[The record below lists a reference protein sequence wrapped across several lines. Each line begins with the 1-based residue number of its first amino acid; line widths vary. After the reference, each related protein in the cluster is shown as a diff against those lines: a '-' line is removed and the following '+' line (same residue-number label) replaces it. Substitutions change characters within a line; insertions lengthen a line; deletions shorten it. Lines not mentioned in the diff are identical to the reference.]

1 MDLTDLRES
10 MVTRLTERQE
20 VGERVAAAMR
30 AVPRHLFLPH
40 IPPEDAYRDEPIVTR
55 RDADGRPTSSSSQPA
70 IMAAMLDQLAVRP
83 GDRVLEVGAGTG
95 YNAALLGALAGP
107 EGRVVCIDID
117 ADVAAEARA
126 HLDAA
131 GLPWVEVLCGDGAE
145 GHAEPAP
152 YDRLIA
158 TVGVWDLAPAW
169 TAQLAP
175 GGRLVVPLDLNGMQ
189 VSVAMERD
197 GDHWTSLS
205 VVPCGFM
212 RMRGPSAGPE
222 VLAVLHQNPDL
233 LLTLPA
239 PRELGDVSAALA
251 TEPTE
256 LLLTA
261 VLDEPAR
268 PPQDPAREGRAEAPA
283 REGPV
288 WEAAVAFRTGVP
300 MWLALH
306 EPRWCTLMGGGHG
319 FCAGL
324 VEPGGIA
331 LLPLDGDPVV
341 RGHGRDGDRL
351 AEELAAH
358 VHAWTAAGRPR
369 PTDLRIDAH
378 PAGAAVSGPLI
389 LRKRHTT
396 LALSY

>member
-1 MDLTDLRES
+1 MDLTGLRES

-30 AVPRHLFLPH
+30 AVPRHLFVPH
-40 IPPEDAYRDEPIVTR
+40 VPPEDAYRDEPIVTR
-55 RDADGRPTSSSSQPA
+55 RDAEGRPTSSSSQPA

-95 YNAALLGALAGP
+95 YNAALLAALAGP
-107 EGRVVCIDID
+107 EGRVVCLDID

-131 GLPWVEVLCGDGAE
+131 GLPGVEVVCGDGAE
-145 GHAEPAP
+145 GHPELAP

-222 VLAVLHQNPDL
+222 VLAVLAQNPDVL
-233 LLTLPA
+233 LALPA
-239 PRELGDVSAALA
+239 PRDLGDVSAALA

-256 LLLTA
+256 LPLTA
-261 VLDEPAR
+261 VMDEPAA
-268 PPQDPAREGRAEAPA
+268 PP
-283 REGPV
+283 EGPAGDGPA

-306 EPRWCTLMGGGHG
+306 EPRWCTLMGDGHG

-331 LLPLDGDPVV
+331 LLPLDGDPVA
-341 RGHGRDGDRL
+341 RGHGRDGERL
-351 AEELAAH
+351 AEELTAH
-358 VHAWTAAGRPR
+358 VRAWTAAGRPQ
-369 PTDLRIDAH
+369 PTGLRINAH

-396 LALSY
+396 LTLSY